1 MWIESMTLQ
10 NYRNYDMLEAHFSPT
25 LNIFVG
31 QNAQGKTNFL
41 TPELYLLKSISVIKH
56 QLLLI
61 MALFSPH

>member
-41 TPELYLLKSISVIKH
+41 
-56 QLLLI
+56 
-61 MALFSPH
+61 

>member
-1 MWIESMTLQ
+1 MYYTGSDRE
-10 NYRNYDMLEAHFSPT
+10 YAV
-25 LNIFVG
+25 NI
-31 QNAQGKTNFL
+31 QGKTNFL